1 MNILMV
7 EDNHSVCEMMAMF
20 FKKEKWTAEFVYDG
34 ITAVDKFQEDPQKWD
49 LVLLDLN
56 LPKKDGMQVAADIR
70 RILPVVPIIMLTARD
85 SESDQVLGLEMGAD
99 EYVTKPFSPLTL
111 IARIKALHRRIAM
124 ENDGNKKPASEP
136 EFDIQTPHFKLNTK
150 TREAFLNDQPIKDL
164 TPKEFDLLKTLAS
177 KPKQVFS
184 REQLLQL
191 VWNYEYYG
199 DERTVDAHI
208 KKLRQKIE
216 QVGPK
221 VIQTVWGVG
230 YKFDDS
236 EV

>member
-1 MNILMV
+1 MKILMV
-7 EDNHSVCEMMAMF
+7 EDNQTLCEMMAMF
-20 FKKEKWTAEFVYDG
+20 FKKEKWEASYAQDG
-34 ITAVDKFQEDPQKWD
+34 VKAVEMFKKDPTGWD
-49 LVLLDLN
+49 IVLLDLN
-56 LPKKDGMQVAADIR
+56 LPKMDGMQVAAEMRKIS
-70 RILPVVPIIMLTARD
+70 PTVPIIMLTARD

-99 EYVTKPFSPLTL
+99 EYVTKPFSTIAL
-111 IARIKALHRRIAM
+111 IARIKALYRRTQLNQLQQIAS
-124 ENDGNKKPASEP
+124 D
-136 EFDIQTPHFKLNTK
+136 FDVQTPHFKLNSK
-150 TREAFLNDQPIKDL
+150 TREAFLDDQQIENL

-177 KPKQVFS
+177 KPKQVFT

-216 QVGPK
+216 KAGPQ

-236 EV
+236 EVEDQ

>member
-70 RILPVVPIIMLTARD
+70 RISPVVPIIMLTARD

-208 KKLRQKIE
+208 KKLRQKNE